1 MSISGISSMSKALSD
16 FEGIGSALRET
27 NGLMCDITG
36 VIPSIS
42 RTYEPMFTEDEV
54 KHRPAVW

>member
-27 NGLMCDITG
+27 DGLLCDIAEAFSS
-36 VIPSIS
+36 VS